1 MIEVESKI
9 KVRNPKEIRRRIRDF
24 AKFSG
29 KEEKIDDYYA
39 LNTNHYPKKSLRIR
53 KRKGI
58 YEVNFKQRISYKK
71 GIHAKK
77 ESEFNVSDIKNF
89 VELIKDFG
97 FRKWL
102 RKEKLSEVYTIKK
115 NFHVELNKV
124 KNLGWFLEVEYLAEE
139 NEIAEARREVVRIM
153 RLLGLKKK
161 DVVKEGYTKMLWDKI
176 H

>member
-1 MIEVESKI
+1 M
-9 KVRNPKEIRRRIRDF
+9 
-24 AKFSG
+24 
-29 KEEKIDDYYA
+29 
-39 LNTNHYPKKSLRIR
+39 RIR